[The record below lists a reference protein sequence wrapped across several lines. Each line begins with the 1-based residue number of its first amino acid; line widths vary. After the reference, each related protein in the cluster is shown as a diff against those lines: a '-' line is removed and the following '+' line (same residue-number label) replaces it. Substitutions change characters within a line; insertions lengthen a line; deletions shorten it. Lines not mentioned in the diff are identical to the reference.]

1 MARGVKGSIDFEA
14 KISMIDERIEKLNN
28 SIATLKAERQ
38 ELIAKK
44 QEAEMKTLNTFLE
57 TNNMT
62 IDDVINWLTPKPKL
76 EVV

>member
-1 MARGVKGSIDFEA
+1 MARGVKGSIDFDA

-38 ELIAKK
+38 EIIAKK

-62 IDDVINWLTPKPKL
+62 INDVINWLTPKPNL